1 MRNTLLLM
9 TMLLSSVASGQV
21 PGFLGKRF
29 SIFLEGNP
37 TPALFVQNFNNEV
50 IVSPGGDDARTNS
63 INRFAFNFRPQVTA
77 EYLVGR
83 DVSLGLSYSQISIG
97 TTRAYQINEDQFPYL
112 IDHDVVRGRSLG
124 LHCKIYRF
132 GNSASIAPI
141 GFYNTISVYM
151 TQTNTYDTKKS
162 KVKQFK
168 NDFTYP
174 VAALAFGRQTMI
186 VKNLILKTGVE
197 IGWAFVPINFMS
209 ETEEDWTI
217 QEYAGY
223 NVHQSLVGH
232 YIFNLNV
239 AFGYML
245 F

>member
-1 MRNTLLLM
+1 MRNALLL
-9 TMLLSSVASGQV
+9 TMLLSSSAIAQV

-37 TPALFVQNFNNEV
+37 TPALFVQNSNNEV
-50 IVSPGGDDARTNS
+50 IVNPGGDDARTNS
-63 INRFAFNFRPQVTA
+63 TNRFAFNFRPQVTA
-77 EYLVGR
+77 EYLLGR

-97 TTRAYQINEDQFPYL
+97 TTRAYQINEDQYPYL
-112 IDHDVVRGRSLG
+112 INYDVVRGRSLG
-124 LHCKIYRF
+124 LHLKMYRF
-132 GNSASIAPI
+132 GSSASIAPI
-141 GFYNTISVYM
+141 GFYSTIAVYM

-174 VAALAFGRQTMI
+174 VATLALGRQTMI
-186 VKNLILKTGVE
+186 AKNLLLKTGIE

-209 ETEEDWTI
+209 EAEQDWTI

-239 AFGYML
+239 ALGYTL